1 MKLAFVLFLVNL
13 SGFACDNCNIYLGI
27 NPNDFYHNFGI
38 RFRTRFH
45 EGTFSSTGSLM
56 LKHGGIEPIYTNS
69 TIRETYQRIELSG
82 KYYWNPRWNTQ
93 IVAPYIL
100 NTQEI
105 NNAVEYFVQGVG
117 DLTILQNY
125 LLFNTKD
132 ATDSIRF
139 KQRLSLGA
147 GLKLPTGRINVERP
161 RGVPGIDLQP
171 GTGSW
176 DGLASITYLAM
187 YKQIGLTV
195 NGNYKY
201 NTFNHYGFKYGNTL
215 NLTSG
220 LFYLIPIEEKIQVMP
235 GLGVYAEY
243 FDQDYEGY
251 ERLDDSGGDAWML
264 DANLNFYLNKIN
276 LRFNYQTNITNNL
289 ISEQQ
294 IPTKWRLNLGVFYS
308 FN

>member
-13 SGFACDNCNIYLGI
+13 SAFACDNCNIYLGI

-45 EGTFSSTGSLM
+45 EGTFSSAGSLM
-56 LKHGGIEPIYTNS
+56 LKHGGTEPIYTNS

-105 NNAVEYFVQGVG
+105 DNAVEYFVQGVG

-132 ATDSIRF
+132 VTDSVRF
-139 KQRLSLGA
+139 KHRLSLGV
-147 GLKLPTGRINVERP
+147 GLKLPTGRINIERP
-161 RGVPGIDLQP
+161 RGIPGIDLQP

-176 DGLASITYLAM
+176 DGLASVTYSAM
-187 YKQIGLTV
+187 YKRIGLMV
-195 NGNYKY
+195 NGNYKC
-201 NTFNHYGFKYGNTL
+201 NTFNGNGFKYGNTL

-220 LFYLIPIEEKIQVMP
+220 LFYLIRIREKLQLMP

-251 ERLDDSGGDAWML
+251 DVLNDTGGNTWMM
-264 DANLNFYLNKIN
+264 DTNLNLYLNKIN
-276 LRFNYQTNITNNL
+276 FRFNYQKVIANNL
-289 ISEQQ
+289 VNEQQ